1 MRNNCNDLTKG
12 KIGQIFGSKTEIDHL
27 SYLGQTDDEG
37 LKTFFMDKEDAEL
50 FSFLEPDS

>member
-1 MRNNCNDLTKG
+1 VRNNCNDLTKG
-12 KIGQIFGSKTEIDHL
+12 KIGQIFGSRTEIDHL